1 MIKSGTNLGVRNADN
16 MAKKI
21 TKWEPEEFELE
32 MTTHWSFPKRGDW
45 ATHDA
50 KWRGNWS
57 PYIPRNI
64 LLRYSKENDLVLDQ
78 FAGGGT
84 TLVEAKLLNRNIIGV
99 DVNDVALAR
108 CKEKTDFEHEGA
120 DGRVYLHKGDARNLD
135 FIPNDSIDL
144 ICTHPPYADII
155 QYSEDIPED
164 LSLLKVKD
172 FLEEMKKVATESH
185 RVLKKD
191 KFCAVLMGDTRQ
203 KGHMIPMSFDVMRIF
218 EDVGFKLKELIIKE
232 QHNCKAT
239 GYWKTNSV
247 KYNFLLIAHEYL
259 FVFRK

>member
-1 MIKSGTNLGVRNADN
+1 

-21 TKWEPEEFELE
+21 TKWEPENFEME

-64 LLRYSKENDLVLDQ
+64 ILRYSQENDLILDQ

-99 DVNDVALAR
+99 DVNDAALAR
-108 CKEKTDFEHEGA
+108 CKEKTDFVYEGA
-120 DGRVYLHKGDARNLD
+120 NGKVYIKKGDARNLD
-135 FIPNDSIDL
+135 FIPDESIDL

-155 QYSEDIPED
+155 KYSEEIKED
-164 LSLLKVKD
+164 LSLLKIND
-172 FLEEMKKVATESH
+172 FLKEMKKVANESY

-203 KGHMIPMSFDVMRIF
+203 KGHMIPMSFEVMQVF
-218 EDVGFKLKELIIKE
+218 QDAGFKLKELIIKE

-239 GYWKTNSV
+239 GYWKTNSI
-247 KYNFLLIAHEYL
+247 KYNFLLIAHEYM

>member
-1 MIKSGTNLGVRNADN
+1 
-16 MAKKI
+16 MAEKI
-21 TKWEPEEFELE
+21 TKWEPDNFELE
-32 MTTHWSFPKRGDW
+32 MTTHWSFPLRGDW

-64 LLRYSKENDLVLDQ
+64 ILRYSQEGDLILDQ

-84 TLVEAKLLNRNIIGV
+84 TLVEAKLLNRDIIGV
-99 DVNDVALAR
+99 DVNNIALER
-108 CKEKTDFEHEGA
+108 CREKVNFSHEGA
-120 DGRVYLHKGDARNLD
+120 NGKVYLNKGDARNIS
-135 FIPNDSIDL
+135 FIPNNSIDL

-155 QYSEDIPED
+155 HYSEDIKED

-172 FLEEMKKVATESH
+172 FLEEMKKVAAESY
-185 RVLKKD
+185 RVLKND
-191 KFCAVLMGDTRQ
+191 KFCAILMGDTRQ
-203 KGHMIPMSFDVMRIF
+203 KGCMIPMSFEVMKIF
-218 EDVGFKLKELIIKE
+218 EAAGFRLKEIIIKE

-247 KYNFLLIAHEYL
+247 KYNFLLMAHEYL

>member
-1 MIKSGTNLGVRNADN
+1 MT
-16 MAKKI
+16 KKI
-21 TKWEPEEFELE
+21 KKWEPDDFELE
-32 MTTHWSFPKRGDW
+32 MTTVWSFPKRGDW

-64 LLRYSKENDLVLDQ
+64 ILRYSQEGDVILDQ

-84 TLVEAKLLNRNIIGV
+84 TLVEAKLLNRNIIGI
-99 DVNDVALAR
+99 DINEAALTR
-108 CKEKTDFEHEGA
+108 CREKTDFEHEGA
-120 DGRVYLHKGDARNLD
+120 NGKVYIHKGDARHLD
-135 FIPNDSIDL
+135 VIPDSSIDL

-155 QYSEDIPED
+155 RYSEDIAED
-164 LSLLKVKD
+164 VSRIKVKD
-172 FLEEMKKVATESH
+172 FLEEMKLVAAESY
-185 RVLKKD
+185 RVLKND
-191 KFCAVLMGDTRQ
+191 KFCAILMGDTRK
-203 KGHMIPMSFDVMRIF
+203 KGHMIPMAFDVMRIF
-218 EDVGFKLKELIIKE
+218 EDAGFKLKELIIKE

>member
-1 MIKSGTNLGVRNADN
+1 MSG
-16 MAKKI
+16 KI
-21 TKWEPEEFELE
+21 TKWEPEDFELE
-32 MTTHWSFPKRGDW
+32 MTTHWSFPKRGNW

-64 LLRYSKENDLVLDQ
+64 ILRYSQENDLILDQ

-84 TLVEAKLLNRNIIGV
+84 TLVEAKLLNRDIIGV
-99 DVNDVALAR
+99 DVNDVALER
-108 CKEKTDFEHEGA
+108 CKEKITFEHEGA
-120 DGRVYLHKGDARNLD
+120 NGKVYLHKGDARKLD
-135 FIPNDSIDL
+135 FIPDESIDL
-144 ICTHPPYADII
+144 VCTHPPYANII
-155 QYSEDIPED
+155 KYSEDISED

-172 FLEEMKKVATESH
+172 FLKEMKKVALESF
-185 RVLKKD
+185 RVLKQG

-203 KGHMIPMSFDVMRIF
+203 NGHMVPMSFEVMKIF
-218 EDVGFKLKELIIKE
+218 QDAGFTLKELIIKE
-232 QHNCKAT
+232 QHNCRAT

-259 FVFRK
+259 FVFHKI

>member
-1 MIKSGTNLGVRNADN
+1 MV
-16 MAKKI
+16 KKI
-21 TKWEPEEFELE
+21 TEWEPEDFELE
-32 MTTHWSFPKRGDW
+32 MTTHWSFPKRGGW

-78 FAGGGT
+78 FVGGGT

-99 DVNDVALAR
+99 DVNDIALER
-108 CKEKTDFEHEGA
+108 CKEKTNFEHEGA
-120 DGRVYLHKGDARNLD
+120 NGKIYLRKGDARNLD
-135 FIPNDSIDL
+135 FIPDKSIDL

-155 QYSEDIPED
+155 KYSEDIKED
-164 LSLLKVKD
+164 LSRLKVKD
-172 FLEEMKKVATESH
+172 FLEEMKKVAAESY
-185 RVLKKD
+185 RVLKSD

-203 KGHMIPMSFDVMRIF
+203 KGHMIPMAFDVMKDF
-218 EDVGFKLKELIIKE
+218 QDAGFKLKELIIKE
-232 QHNCKAT
+232 QHNCRAT

-259 FVFRK
+259 FIFKK